1 MPGPRP
7 TPTHLRLLRGNPS
20 KRAINRGEPAPE
32 IPATV
37 PEPPDFLMPSA
48 KDEWHRLAEGLHRI
62 GLLTALDASAF
73 AVYCQTFARWQ
84 QAEQMLADPENGGL
98 TIKTS
103 TGSPM
108 MNPLL
113 RIAIS
118 SACDMIRFA
127 AEFGLSPAARSRVS
141 GSLAARLAPSKFDGL
156 LGR

>member
-1 MPGPRP
+1 VREIVRVAQNSHG
-7 TPTHLRLLRGNPS
+7 GDS
-20 KRAINRGEPAPE
+20 PE
-32 IPATV
+32 SQLV
-37 PEPPDFLMPSA
+37 PLFQ
-48 KDEWHRLAEGLHRI
+48 GFV
-62 GLLTALDASAF
+62 TALDASAF
-73 AVYCQTFARWQ
+73 AVYCQTFARWH

-141 GSLAARLAPSKFDGL
+141 GSLAARLAPSKFDGFWAAKRPPKQVRF
-156 LGR
+156 GPTPDIDCVAA